1 MKLNHLME
9 QLPHGAV
16 VPQAWLDQHG
26 VTSGAACRLASSD
39 WLMRVGHGA
48 YSRKGV
54 SLTWEGAVFGL
65 QYGDQPAAVPRIWP
79 GGLTALEL
87 AGLSHYLNLGCR
99 TVQLFGKPGVRMPR
113 WFTAAEWGVEI
124 SYSSSDLFDESVP
137 DDFVEYVP
145 AISYSFWIST
155 PERAVLEWLNVLSDE
170 LLFGDAVVDTFSG
183 LSTLRP
189 ARLQSL
195 LERCKSVRVKRVFMV
210 LARES
215 RHVWYERLDRSSMN
229 LGKGKRQVFN
239 GGRLDK
245 EYFVTVPER
254 FVHGV

>member
-1 MKLNHLME
+1 MKLNQLME
-9 QLPHGAV
+9 HLPYGAV
-16 VPQAWLDQHG
+16 VPQAWLEQHG
-26 VTSGAACRLASSD
+26 VTSGKAGRLASSD
-39 WLMRVGHGA
+39 WLVRVGHGA
-48 YSRKGV
+48 YGRKGA
-54 SLTWEGAVFGL
+54 SLSWEGAVFGL
-65 QYGDQPAAVPRIWP
+65 QYGQPGVDPRIWP

-87 AGLSHYLNLGCR
+87 AGFAHYLDLGR
-99 TVQLFGKPGVRMPR
+99 KTVQLFGKPSVRLPR
-113 WFTAAEWGVEI
+113 WFTAAEWCVEI
-124 SYSSSDLFDESVP
+124 GYSSSDLFDESVP
-137 DDFVEYVP
+137 NDFVEYMPVS
-145 AISYSFWIST
+145 SYSFWIST

-215 RHVWYERLDRSSMN
+215 QHAWYERLDCSSMN
-229 LGKGKRQVFN
+229 MGKGKRQVFN

-245 EYFVTVPER
+245 EYLVTVPER
-254 FVHGV
+254 FANAV